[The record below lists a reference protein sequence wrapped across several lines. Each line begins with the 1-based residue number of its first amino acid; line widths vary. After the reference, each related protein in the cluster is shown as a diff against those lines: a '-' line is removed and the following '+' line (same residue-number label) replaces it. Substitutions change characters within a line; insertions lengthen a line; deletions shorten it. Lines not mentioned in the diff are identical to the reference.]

1 VEHTRHLPDRDRLSV
16 LTAMIVLAYALTRV
30 LDLPSRVVST
40 TIFGSALGFDLNGT
54 VMMMLVVAGLIS
66 AGADTL
72 VRSHPHLAGR
82 SGASTILHWILPG
95 AAALVLGAVL
105 NRTPDGPL
113 WWLGLALS
121 ALALIAVLIAE
132 FVIVDRSDPAWDL
145 AALALTALAY
155 ALALMLFALLR
166 SLGARAV
173 LSASLGGLVAAALAL
188 RLFALKAAPLLR
200 AALYAAVVGL
210 VTAEAIWA
218 LGYWRV
224 TPSSA
229 GLLAMIPFYLVVGLA
244 QQHLAGRLTRRIWL
258 EYALIGAL
266 GLAIGLAY
274 AFAA

>member
-1 VEHTRHLPDRDRLSV
+1 M
-16 LTAMIVLAYALTRV
+16 LTAVIVLAYALTRV

-121 ALALIAVLIAE
+121 ALTLIAVLIAE

-173 LSASLGGLVAAALAL
+173 LSASLGSLVAAALAL
-188 RLFALKAAPLLR
+188 RLFALKAAPLGR

-244 QQHLAGRLTRRIWL
+244 QQHLSGRLTRRIWL

>member
-1 VEHTRHLPDRDRLSV
+1 MNKMTGIHAIIADITLGLALTIAVAASRIAAVQHTRHLPDRDRLSV

-113 WWLGLALS
+113 VVAGPGPERLDAHRR
-121 ALALIAVLIAE
+121 A
-132 FVIVDRSDPAWDL
+132 DR
-145 AALALTALAY
+145 
-155 ALALMLFALLR
+155 
-166 SLGARAV
+166 
-173 LSASLGGLVAAALAL
+173 
-188 RLFALKAAPLLR
+188 
-200 AALYAAVVGL
+200 
-210 VTAEAIWA
+210 
-218 LGYWRV
+218 RV
-224 TPSSA
+224 
-229 GLLAMIPFYLVVGLA
+229 
-244 QQHLAGRLTRRIWL
+244 RDRRPH
-258 EYALIGAL
+258 
-266 GLAIGLAY
+266 
-274 AFAA
+274 